1 MTRSKESSRSFF
13 KSKKLNVFLLFI
25 LLALLFSVLT
35 KLSQDY
41 TQSITF
47 NIAPINVPE
56 DKIII
61 NDSTQKMS
69 ITLTT
74 YGFKLIR
81 YHLSDPSVDINI
93 DALDKNEDYFLWTE
107 KKGFSN
113 VVAQFDPNVKIA
125 NINPDTLKLRYD
137 TNAVKK
143 IPVVLRSKIE
153 FTPGYDLVGSYA
165 LQPDSIKIIGP
176 NILIDTIQSVHTKML
191 NLSNVNANIASSI
204 TLEMI
209 DHEQINFSTKLIE
222 VTADVSRFTEG
233 TINVPVIVKNIPEGV
248 DLKIYP
254 KNIEVVYYANLS
266 ELKNI
271 GSNSFIVE
279 CDFQEAINENTTF
292 LTPKITLKPENVKS
306 ARLNIKRIE
315 YFITK

>member
-1 MTRSKESSRSFF
+1 MTKSEESSKSIF

-47 NIAPINVPE
+47 NITPINVPE

-61 NDSTQKMS
+61 DDSLQKMN
-69 ITLTT
+69 ITLST

-81 YHLSDPSVDINI
+81 YHLSEPSVTIDIN
-93 DALDKNEDYFLWTE
+93 ALDKIEDHFLWTE
-107 KKGFSN
+107 RKGFSN
-113 VVAQFDPNVKIA
+113 VVAQFDPNVKIE
-125 NINPDTLKLRYD
+125 NINPDTLKLRFD

-143 IPVVLRSKIE
+143 VPVILRSNIE
-153 FTPGYDLVGSYA
+153 FSPGYDLVGTYSV
-165 LQPDSIKIIGP
+165 QPDSIKIIGP
-176 NILIDTIQSVHTKML
+176 NVLIDTIQSVSTNMMNL
-191 NLSNVNANIASSI
+191 NNVNANIASSI
-204 TLEMI
+204 TLEAI
-209 DHEQINFSTKLIE
+209 DNDQINFSTKLIE
-222 VTADVSRFTEG
+222 VTAEVNRYTEG
-233 TINVPVIVKNIPEGV
+233 TINVPVIVKNIPAGV
-248 DLKIYP
+248 ALKIYP

-271 GSNSFIVE
+271 ESKSFIVE
-279 CDFQEAINENTTF
+279 CDYQEAIDENTTF
-292 LTPKITLKPENVKS
+292 LTPKITLKPEKVKS

-315 YFITK
+315 FFIIK